1 MTLPITSII
10 ARALA
15 WLLLASIT
23 FATLAPIDLRPV
35 SGASV
40 SLERFLAFAI
50 LGAAFACAYPQRRL
64 CVAFALIAL
73 VGLLEAGQLLTPTRH
88 AHLTD
93 LVVKGVGAII
103 GLALVARLTP
113 GRSHAGQRCNAPE

>member
-1 MTLPITSII
+1 MTPRIGSI

-15 WLLLASIT
+15 WLLLAAIT
-23 FATLAPIDLRPV
+23 VATLAPIGLRPV

-64 CVAFALIAL
+64 FVSFALIAL
-73 VGLLEAGQLLTPTRH
+73 VGFLEASQLLTPTRH

-93 LVVKGVGAII
+93 IVVKCVGAII
-103 GLALVARLTP
+103 
-113 GRSHAGQRCNAPE
+113 

>member
-1 MTLPITSII
+1 MTLLSLAI

-15 WLLLASIT
+15 WLLLAAVT
-23 FATLAPIDLRPV
+23 FATMGPIDLRPV

-64 CVAFALIAL
+64 CVSFALIAL

-88 AHLTD
+88 PHL
-93 LVVKGVGAII
+93 
-103 GLALVARLTP
+103 LTL
-113 GRSHAGQRCNAPE
+113 S